1 MPRLLAIFL
10 LFLLTAPAGAAP
22 AFADPDTDVRAVFQL
37 MQERLL
43 LMQEVAAWKHARNVA
58 VVDPERERQVLDATV
73 QQASELGIEAQSAR
87 RLFSMQMR
95 LAVRVQES
103 FISGWRISGW
113 RPGAAAPTVVRDLPS
128 QLRPELDRLGAQLL
142 LSIYVAL
149 PELQRGDFADRYGRY
164 AQLVDVMGL
173 TDSDR
178 NELTSALG
186 SLRPAPTS
194 ALNRIRASKVL
205 RIGMTGDYEPFSV
218 EAGGTLRGA
227 DVELGLALAEALQ
240 VQPRFVRTSWPTLMQ
255 DYAAGRFDVAAS
267 GISITAA
274 RAEQAAFSVPYH
286 RGGKT
291 PIVRCGTQADFDT
304 LAEIDRPAVRVI
316 VNPGGTNEHFARE
329 RLGAATRTVHPDNRT
344 IFAEIA
350 AGRADV
356 MVTDDVEVDL
366 QVRRDARLCRATST
380 TFTVAQKAIL
390 LPRDAALEST
400 VNAWLERAIAAG
412 STAAWLGGAMH

>member
-1 MPRLLAIFL
+1 VSRALAILF

-22 AFADPDTDVRAVFQL
+22 AFADPDADVRAVFQL
-37 MQERLL
+37 MQDRLQ
-43 LMQEVAAWKHARNVA
+43 LMKDVAAWKHARNA
-58 VVDPERERQVLDATV
+58 PVVDAEREQQVLEATV
-73 QQASELGIEAQSAR
+73 QQASELGIEAAPAR
-87 RLFSMQMR
+87 RLFSLQIL

-103 FISGWRISGW
+103 LISSWRSGT
-113 RPGAAAPTVVRDLPS
+113 APPQDVRDLS
-128 QLRPELDRLGAQLL
+128 GQLRPQLDRLGIELL
-142 LSIYVAL
+142 RSIYLAL
-149 PELQRGDFADRYGRY
+149 PEFQRADFAARYTSY
-164 AQLVDVMGL
+164 AKIVQASGL

-178 NELTSALG
+178 SELANALG
-186 SLRPAPTS
+186 SLRRGSTPA
-194 ALNRIRASKVL
+194 LGRIRASKVL

-227 DVELGLALAEALQ
+227 DVELSLALAEALQ
-240 VQPRFVRTSWPTLMQ
+240 VQPRFERTSWPTLMQ

-274 RAEQAAFSVPYH
+274 RAAQAAFSVPYH

-316 VNPGGTNEHFARE
+316 VNPGGTNEQFARE
-329 RLGAATRTVHPDNRT
+329 RLTAAKRTVHPDNRT

-366 QVRRDARLCRATST
+366 QVRRDARLCRATQA
-380 TFTVAQKAIL
+380 TFTVARKAIL

-400 VNAWLERAIAAG
+400 VNAWLERVISAG
-412 STAAWLGGAMH
+412 TAAAWLGEVMR

>member
-1 MPRLLAIFL
+1 VSRALAILF

-22 AFADPDTDVRAVFQL
+22 AFADPDADVRAVFQL
-37 MQERLL
+37 MQDRLQ
-43 LMQEVAAWKHARNVA
+43 LMKDVAAWKHARKA
-58 VVDPERERQVLDATV
+58 FVVDAEREQQVLEATI
-73 QQASELGIEAQSAR
+73 QQASELGIEAASAR
-87 RLFSMQMR
+87 RLFSLQIR

-103 FISGWRISGW
+103 WISSWRSGTT
-113 RPGAAAPTVVRDLPS
+113 PPHDVRDLAS
-128 QLRPELDRLGAQLL
+128 QLRPQLDRLGTELL
-142 LSIYVAL
+142 RSIYLSL
-149 PELQRGDFADRYGRY
+149 PEFRRADFAARYTRY
-164 AQLVDVMGL
+164 AKILEASGL

-178 NELTSALG
+178 SELTNALG
-186 SLRPAPTS
+186 SLRYGSTPALS
-194 ALNRIRASKVL
+194 RIRASKVL

-267 GISITAA
+267 GISVTAA

-304 LAEIDRPAVRVI
+304 LAEIARPAVRVI
-316 VNPGGTNEHFARE
+316 VNPGGTNEQFARE
-329 RLGAATRTVHPDNRT
+329 RLAAARRTVHPDNRT

-366 QVRRDARLCRATST
+366 QVRRDARLCRATPA

-390 LPRDAALEST
+390 LARDAALEST
-400 VNAWLERAIAAG
+400 VNTWLERAIAAG
-412 STAAWLGGAMH
+412 ATAAWLGEALH

>member
-1 MPRLLAIFL
+1 MPRTLAILL

-22 AFADPDTDVRAVFQL
+22 VFADPDADVRAVFQL
-37 MQERLL
+37 MQDRLL
-43 LMQEVAAWKHARNVA
+43 LMKEVAAWKHARNA
-58 VVDPERERQVLDATV
+58 PVVDAAREQQVLEATV
-73 QQASELGIEAQSAR
+73 QQASELGIDAASAR
-87 RLFSMQMR
+87 RLFSLQIR

-103 FISGWRISGW
+103 LISSWRSGT
-113 RPGAAAPTVVRDLPS
+113 APSQDVRDLSS
-128 QLRPELDRLGAQLL
+128 QLRPQLDRLGTELL
-142 LSIYVAL
+142 LSIYLAL
-149 PELQRGDFADRYGRY
+149 PEFQRADFAARSARY
-164 AQLVDVMGL
+164 AKIVEAPGL

-178 NELTSALG
+178 SELTNALG
-186 SLRPAPTS
+186 SLRPGSMP
-194 ALNRIRASKVL
+194 ALSRIRASKVL

-227 DVELGLALAEALQ
+227 DVELSLALAEALQ

-316 VNPGGTNEHFARE
+316 VNPGGTNEQFARE
-329 RLGAATRTVHPDNRT
+329 RLSAAKRTVHPDNRT

-366 QVRRDARLCRATST
+366 QVRRDARLCRATPA

-412 STAAWLGGAMH
+412 STGAWLGEALH

>member
-1 MPRLLAIFL
+1 VFRSFAILF

-22 AFADPDTDVRAVFQL
+22 AFADPDVDVRTVFRL
-37 MQERLL
+37 MQDRLL
-43 LMQEVAAWKHARNVA
+43 LMKDVAAWKHARNAPVL
-58 VVDPERERQVLDATV
+58 DMERERQVLEATV
-73 QQASELGIEAQSAR
+73 QQASALGIEAESAR
-87 RLFSMQMR
+87 RLFSLQIR

-103 FISGWRISGW
+103 LISTWRS
-113 RPGAAAPTVVRDLPS
+113 GAAPPQGARDLS
-128 QLRPELDRLGAQLL
+128 TQLRPELDRLGTQLL
-142 LSIYVAL
+142 LSMYLAL
-149 PELQRGDFADRYGRY
+149 PEFQRADFAARYGRY
-164 AQLVDVMGL
+164 ATVVEAPGL
-173 TDSDR
+173 TEADR

-186 SLRPAPTS
+186 ALRVAATPAFE
-194 ALNRIRASKVL
+194 RIRASKVL

-218 EAGGTLRGA
+218 EAGGALRGA
-227 DVELGLALAEALQ
+227 DVELGLALAKALQ
-240 VQPRFVRTSWPTLMQ
+240 AQPRFVRTSWPTLMQ

-267 GISITAA
+267 GITITAA

-291 PIVRCGTQADFDT
+291 PIVRCGAQADFDT
-304 LAEIDRPAVRVI
+304 LEEIDRPSVHVI
-316 VNPGGTNEHFARE
+316 VNPGGTNEQFARE
-329 RLGAATRTVHPDNRT
+329 RLGAAQRTVHPDNRT

-366 QVRRDARLCRATST
+366 QVRRDARLCRATPA

-412 STAAWLGGAMH
+412 STASWLDEQMH

>member
-1 MPRLLAIFL
+1 MPRTLAILL

-22 AFADPDTDVRAVFQL
+22 AFVDPDADVRAVFQL
-37 MQERLL
+37 MQDRLL
-43 LMQEVAAWKHARNVA
+43 LMKDVAAWKHARNA
-58 VVDPERERQVLDATV
+58 PVVDAEREQQVLEATV
-73 QQASELGIEAQSAR
+73 QQASELGIDAASAR
-87 RLFSMQMR
+87 RLFSLQIR

-103 FISGWRISGW
+103 LISSWRSGT
-113 RPGAAAPTVVRDLPS
+113 APPRDVRDLSS
-128 QLRPELDRLGAQLL
+128 QLRPQLDRLGTELL
-142 LSIYVAL
+142 LAIYLAL
-149 PELQRGDFADRYGRY
+149 PEFQRADFAARYARY
-164 AQLVDVMGL
+164 AQIVKAPGL

-178 NELTSALG
+178 SELTNALG
-186 SLRPAPTS
+186 TLRPGSMP

-218 EAGGTLRGA
+218 EADGTLRGA

-240 VQPRFVRTSWPTLMQ
+240 VRPRFVRTSWPTLMQ

-304 LAEIDRPAVRVI
+304 LEEIDRPAVRVI
-316 VNPGGTNEHFARE
+316 VNPGGTNEQFARE
-329 RLGAATRTVHPDNRT
+329 RLSAAKRTVHPDNRT

-366 QVRRDARLCRATST
+366 QVRRDARLCRATSA

-412 STAAWLGGAMH
+412 SPAAWLGAAMH

>member
-1 MPRLLAIFL
+1 VSRALAILF

-22 AFADPDTDVRAVFQL
+22 AFADPDADVRAVFQL
-37 MQERLL
+37 MQDRLQ
-43 LMQEVAAWKHARNVA
+43 LMKDVAAWKYARKA
-58 VVDPERERQVLDATV
+58 PIVDADREQQVLEATV
-73 QQASELGIEAQSAR
+73 QQASELGIEAASAR
-87 RLFSMQMR
+87 RLFSLQIR

-103 FISGWRISGW
+103 WISNWRS
-113 RPGAAAPTVVRDLPS
+113 ATAPPQDVRDLAS
-128 QLRPELDRLGAQLL
+128 QLRPQLDRLGTELL
-142 LSIYVAL
+142 RSIYLAL
-149 PELQRGDFADRYGRY
+149 PEFQRADFAARYTSY
-164 AQLVDVMGL
+164 AKIVEAPGL

-178 NELTSALG
+178 SELTNALG
-186 SLRPAPTS
+186 SLRRGSTPALS
-194 ALNRIRASKVL
+194 RIRASKVL

-227 DVELGLALAEALQ
+227 DVDLGLALAEALQ

-316 VNPGGTNEHFARE
+316 VNPGGTNEQFARE
-329 RLGAATRTVHPDNRT
+329 RLTAAKRTVHPDNRT

-366 QVRRDARLCRATST
+366 QVRRDTRLCRATPA
-380 TFTVAQKAIL
+380 TFTVARKAIL

-412 STAAWLGGAMH
+412 STAAWLGEALH

>member
-1 MPRLLAIFL
+1 VARTLAILF

-22 AFADPDTDVRAVFQL
+22 AFADPDADVRAVFQL
-37 MQERLL
+37 MQDRLQ
-43 LMQEVAAWKHARNVA
+43 LMKDVAAWKHAHKA
-58 VVDPERERQVLDATV
+58 PVVDAEREQQVLEATV
-73 QQASELGIEAQSAR
+73 QQASDLGIEAASAR
-87 RLFSMQMR
+87 RLFSLQIR

-103 FISGWRISGW
+103 WISSRRSDTAS
-113 RPGAAAPTVVRDLPS
+113 PQDVRDLAS
-128 QLRPELDRLGAQLL
+128 QLRPQLDRLGTEQLR
-142 LSIYVAL
+142 SIYLSL
-149 PELQRGDFADRYGRY
+149 PEFQRADFATHYTRY
-164 AQLVDVMGL
+164 AKILEAPGL
-173 TDSDR
+173 TDMDR
-178 NELTSALG
+178 SELTNALG
-186 SLRPAPTS
+186 SLRRGSTPALS
-194 ALNRIRASKVL
+194 RIRATKVL

-227 DVELGLALAEALQ
+227 DVELALALAEALQ

-316 VNPGGTNEHFARE
+316 VNPGGTNEQFARE
-329 RLGAATRTVHPDNRT
+329 RLSAAQRTVHPDNRT

-390 LPRDAALEST
+390 LPRDAALEAT

>member
-1 MPRLLAIFL
+1 MPRTLAIFL

-22 AFADPDTDVRAVFQL
+22 AFADPDADVRAVFQL
-37 MQERLL
+37 MQERLQ
-43 LMQEVAAWKHARNVA
+43 LMQDVAAWKHARSA
-58 VVDPERERQVLDATV
+58 PVVDTEREQQVLEATV
-73 QQASELGIEAQSAR
+73 QQASALGIDAASAR
-87 RLFSMQMR
+87 RLFSLQIR

-103 FISGWRISGW
+103 FISSWRSGT
-113 RPGAAAPTVVRDLPS
+113 APPRDVRDLS
-128 QLRPELDRLGAQLL
+128 NQLRPQLDRLGSELL
-142 LSIYVAL
+142 RSIYLAL
-149 PELQRGDFADRYGRY
+149 PEFQRSDFAARYERY
-164 AQLVDVMGL
+164 AKIVAAPGL
-173 TDSDR
+173 SEADR
-178 NELTSALG
+178 SELMTALG
-186 SLRPAPTS
+186 SLRPGSMP

-218 EAGGTLRGA
+218 EAGGTVRGA
-227 DVELGLALAEALQ
+227 DVELGLALAESLQ

-274 RAEQAAFSVPYH
+274 RAEQATFSVPYH

-316 VNPGGTNEHFARE
+316 VNPGGTNEQFARE
-329 RLGAATRTVHPDNRT
+329 RLSAAKRTVHPDNRT
-344 IFAEIA
+344 IFAEVA

-380 TFTVAQKAIL
+380 TLTVAHKAIL
-390 LPRDAALEST
+390 LPRDAALEAT

>member
-1 MPRLLAIFL
+1 MSRTLAILF

-22 AFADPDTDVRAVFQL
+22 AFADPDADVRAVFQL
-37 MQERLL
+37 MQDRLQ
-43 LMQEVAAWKHARNVA
+43 LMKDVAAWKHARNA
-58 VVDPERERQVLDATV
+58 PVVDAEREQQVLEATV
-73 QQASELGIEAQSAR
+73 QQASELGIEAASAR
-87 RLFSMQMR
+87 RLFSLQIR

-103 FISGWRISGW
+103 LISSWRSGT
-113 RPGAAAPTVVRDLPS
+113 APPQDVRDLAS
-128 QLRPELDRLGAQLL
+128 QLRPQLDRLGTELL
-142 LSIYVAL
+142 RSIYLSL
-149 PELQRGDFADRYGRY
+149 PEFQRADFAARYTHY
-164 AQLVDVMGL
+164 AKILEAPGL

-178 NELTSALG
+178 SELTNALG
-186 SLRPAPTS
+186 SLRRGSTP

-227 DVELGLALAEALQ
+227 DVDLGLALAEALQ

-316 VNPGGTNEHFARE
+316 VNPGGTNEQFARE
-329 RLGAATRTVHPDNRT
+329 RLSAAKRTVHPDNRT

-366 QVRRDARLCRATST
+366 QVRRDARLCRATPA

-412 STAAWLGGAMH
+412 STAAWLGEALH

>member
-1 MPRLLAIFL
+1 VSRTLAILFL
-10 LFLLTAPAGAAP
+10 LLLTAPAGAAP
-22 AFADPDTDVRAVFQL
+22 AFAEPDADVRAVFQL
-37 MQERLL
+37 MQDRLQ
-43 LMQEVAAWKHARNVA
+43 LMKDVAASKHARNA
-58 VVDPERERQVLDATV
+58 PVVDAEREQQVLESSV
-73 QQASELGIEAQSAR
+73 QQASELGIEAASAR
-87 RLFSMQMR
+87 RLFSLQIR

-103 FISGWRISGW
+103 LISSWRSGT
-113 RPGAAAPTVVRDLPS
+113 APPQDVRDLSS
-128 QLRPELDRLGAQLL
+128 QLRPQLDRLGTELL
-142 LSIYVAL
+142 RSIYLAL
-149 PELQRGDFADRYGRY
+149 PEFQRADFAARYTRY
-164 AQLVDVMGL
+164 AKIVEAPGL

-178 NELTSALG
+178 GELTNALG
-186 SLRPAPTS
+186 SLRRGSTQ

-218 EAGGTLRGA
+218 EEGGKLRGA
-227 DVELGLALAEALQ
+227 DVDLGLALAETLQ

-316 VNPGGTNEHFARE
+316 VNPGGTNEQFARE
-329 RLGAATRTVHPDNRT
+329 RLSTAKRTVHPDNRT

-366 QVRRDARLCRATST
+366 QVRRDARLCRATPA

-390 LPRDAALEST
+390 LPRDAALESA
-400 VNAWLERAIAAG
+400 VNAWLERANAAG
-412 STAAWLGGAMH
+412 STAAWLGEALH

>member
-1 MPRLLAIFL
+1 VSRTLAILF

-22 AFADPDTDVRAVFQL
+22 AFADPEADVRAVFQL
-37 MQERLL
+37 MQDRLQ
-43 LMQEVAAWKHARNVA
+43 LMKDVAAWKHARKA
-58 VVDPERERQVLDATV
+58 PLVDAEREQQVLEATV
-73 QQASELGIEAQSAR
+73 RQARELGIDDASAR
-87 RLFSMQMR
+87 RLFSLQIR

-103 FISGWRISGW
+103 WISSWRS
-113 RPGAAAPTVVRDLPS
+113 GAAPPQDVRDLAG
-128 QLRPELDRLGAQLL
+128 QLRPQLDRLGTELL
-142 LSIYVAL
+142 RSIYLAL
-149 PELQRGDFADRYGRY
+149 PEFQRADFAARYTRY
-164 AQLVDVMGL
+164 AKVVVAPGL
-173 TDSDR
+173 TDSER
-178 NELTSALG
+178 SELTNALG
-186 SLRPAPTS
+186 SLRRGSTPALS
-194 ALNRIRASKVL
+194 RIRASKVL

-218 EAGGTLRGA
+218 ETGGTLRGA
-227 DVELGLALAEALQ
+227 DVDLGLALAEALQ

-267 GISITAA
+267 GISVTAA

-316 VNPGGTNEHFARE
+316 VNPGGTNEQFARE
-329 RLGAATRTVHPDNRT
+329 RLTAAKRTVHPDNRT

-366 QVRRDARLCRATST
+366 QVRRDTRLCRATPA
-380 TFTVAQKAIL
+380 TFTIAQKAIL

-400 VNAWLERAIAAG
+400 VNTWLERAIAAG
-412 STAAWLGGAMH
+412 STAAWLGEALH